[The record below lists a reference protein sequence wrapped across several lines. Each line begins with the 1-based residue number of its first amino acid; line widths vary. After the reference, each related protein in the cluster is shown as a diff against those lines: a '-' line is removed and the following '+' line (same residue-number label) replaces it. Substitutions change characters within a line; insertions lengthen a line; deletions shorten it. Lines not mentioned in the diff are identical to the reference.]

1 MRRPD
6 RLLHLLLAALVLA
19 GCASAPAPAPA
30 PRTADRDTPHHTSP
44 IAQRSIN
51 AAQALLERGDAA
63 GALVEAELAVK
74 ADSRSAQARVMRGT
88 ALEALGRGL
97 EAGDDYKQALR
108 LSPAS
113 GPVLNAYGAWLC
125 RAGRTDEALKA
136 FSDAIADESYRQPTQ
151 ALANA
156 GSCASEAGRDE
167 QAEFNFRA
175 ALTLAPQQ
183 AQALSGMA
191 RLEHRRG
198 DALKARAFLQRRE
211 AVAPLTAPELAL
223 AIEIE
228 AAAGDARAAAH
239 YRNQLATLAAEVEAS
254 SPPSD
259 TGSSKQ

>member
-6 RLLHLLLAALVLA
+6 RLLLLLLSALVSA
-19 GCASAPAPAPA
+19 GCASAPAPRA
-30 PRTADRDTPHHTSP
+30 TGRDAPHHASP

-51 AAQALLERGDAA
+51 AAQALIERGDAA

-74 ADSRSAQARVMRGT
+74 TDSRSALARVMRGT

-97 EAGDDYKQALR
+97 EAGDDYKQAVR
-108 LSPAS
+108 LSPGS

-136 FSDAIADESYRQPTQ
+136 FSDAIADEAYRQPTQ

-156 GSCASEAGRDE
+156 GSCAAEAGRDE
-167 QAEFNFRA
+167 QAEFNYRA
-175 ALTLAPQQ
+175 ALTLVPQH

-211 AVAPLTAPELAL
+211 AVAPLTASELAL

-228 AAAGDARAAAH
+228 SAAGDARAEAR
-239 YRNQLATLAAEVEAS
+239 YRNQLATLAAEVEAN

>member
-6 RLLHLLLAALVLA
+6 RLLFPLLAALVLA
-19 GCASAPAPAPA
+19 GCAASPA
-30 PRTADRDTPHHTSP
+30 PRASSAAHAHSTSP

-51 AAQALLERGDAA
+51 AAQALIERGDAA
-63 GALVEAELAVK
+63 GALVEAERAVK
-74 ADSRSAQARVMRGT
+74 ADSRSALARVIRGT
-88 ALEALGRGL
+88 AFEALGRGL
-97 EAGDDYKQALR
+97 EAGEDYKQAVR
-108 LSPAS
+108 LSPGS
-113 GPVLNAYGAWLC
+113 GAVLNAYGAWLC
-125 RAGRTDEALKA
+125 RAGRIDEALKA
-136 FSDAIADESYRQPTQ
+136 FSDAIVDEAYRQPTQ

-175 ALTLAPQQ
+175 VLQMSPEN

-198 DALKARAFLQRRE
+198 DALRARAFLQRRE
-211 AVAPLTAPELAL
+211 ALAPLTAPELAL

-228 AAAGDARAAAH
+228 TAAGDARAATR
-239 YRNQLATLAAEVEAS
+239 YRNQLATLAAEVEAGS
-254 SPPSD
+254 TPSD

>member
-6 RLLHLLLAALVLA
+6 RLLPLVLSALVLA
-19 GCASAPAPAPA
+19 GCASAPAPRSGGAEA
-30 PRTADRDTPHHTSP
+30 ARQTSP

-74 ADSRSAQARVMRGT
+74 SDSRSAPARVMRGT

-97 EAGDDYKQALR
+97 EAGEDYKQALR
-108 LSPAS
+108 LSPGN

-136 FSDAIADESYRQPTQ
+136 FSDAIADEAYRQPTQ

-156 GSCASEAGRDE
+156 GSCAAEAGRDE
-167 QAEFNFRA
+167 QAEFSFRA
-175 ALTLAPQQ
+175 ALTLAPQH

-228 AAAGDARAAAH
+228 TAAGDARAAAR

-254 SPPSD
+254 SSPSD